1 RRIAGSSGGNVVA
14 AVAMLDDDQP
24 RIRSA
29 AGGRQTDT
37 AAPGRSCACATV
49 WRGTLTTNG
58 GAPGVS
64 SATPTMQNAPRN
76 SILATVAGSVFA
88 AVAPFI
94 DNAMSSGRK
103 YNLTAAPEI
112 KSLRPSTSDIVP
124 TRQLPPCSTT
134 ADSTLTLPTKSAVN
148 GVAGVS

>member
-1 RRIAGSSGGNVVA
+1 MRRAVPAPGVPANDERAEPQATA
-14 AVAMLDDDQP
+14 AAMRRQRSPSANSEQVLFDQL

-29 AGGRQTDT
+29 AGGRHTDT
-37 AAPGRSCACATV
+37 AVPGRSCACATA

-103 YNLTAAPEI
+103 YSLTAAPEI
-112 KSLRPSTSDIVP
+112 KS
-124 TRQLPPCSTT
+124 
-134 ADSTLTLPTKSAVN
+134 
-148 GVAGVS
+148 